1 MELAGKVCVVTGG
14 ARGLG
19 RALAERF
26 AAEGA
31 AGVVIADLDGEGAV
45 AAAESLGVPAL
56 GLRADVGAADDVDAI
71 VARTIEWFGRVDLF
85 CSNAVAN
92 QEPGGVD
99 VPDEA
104 WQRAWD
110 VNLMAH
116 LRAARACL
124 PSMLAQGSGYLLP
137 VSSGAGLL
145 AFVHSA
151 SYTVTKHAV
160 VSLAEML
167 AITYGDQGIRVSCVC
182 PGGILTDALLASRAA
197 GFQTTM
203 PTDALPPA
211 EAAERILAGIRD
223 ERFLI
228 LTHPELGEFERFKV
242 DDRDKWIR
250 GMRKV
255 QRRSAPGTPDARA
268 T

>member
-56 GLRADVGAADDVDAI
+56 GLRADVGAADDVEAV
-71 VARTIEWFGRVDLF
+71 VARTVEWFGRVDLF

-92 QEPGGVD
+92 QEPGGVE

-110 VNLMAH
+110 VNVMAH

-167 AITYGDQGIRVSCVC
+167 AITYGDRGIRVSCVC
-182 PGGILTDALLASRAA
+182 PGGILTDALARVAARPASRRRCRATPSRRPRRPSGSWRGSATSGSSSSPIPSSASSSGSRSTTATGGSGACARSSAA
-197 GFQTTM
+197 R
-203 PTDALPPA
+203 PPA
-211 EAAERILAGIRD
+211 
-223 ERFLI
+223 
-228 LTHPELGEFERFKV
+228 PEV
-242 DDRDKWIR
+242 
-250 GMRKV
+250 
-255 QRRSAPGTPDARA
+255 A
-268 T
+268 